1 MSAIHRRAVFV
12 LALFAFG
19 ALADAC
25 RQHAIAILP
34 VLPPQPVRWI
44 LATAADNADAFCVP
58 TTLEA
63 GVDPSDVFPLRC
75 TTVGDIRRYVRA
87 QRMAE

>member
-1 MSAIHRRAVFV
+1 MSAIHRRAVLV
-12 LALFAFG
+12 LALFGFG

-25 RQHAIAILP
+25 RQHAIAVIP
-34 VLPPQPVRWI
+34 TPPPQGLRYI
-44 LATAADNADAFCVP
+44 LAAGADNADAFCVP

-63 GVDPSDVFPLRC
+63 GTDPSEVFPLRC
-75 TTVGDIRRYVRA
+75 TTVGDIRRYVRG